1 MTHDERDQR
10 NGRVTIV
17 VVYWEAVKE
26 SIPNDEFQI
35 PGRIFTAEI
44 AETAVC
50 GTAATWPGIPEE
62 SSPQRSQRSQRKRRR
77 RGEKVVV
84 DMNRIRFC

>member
-1 MTHDERDQR
+1 MTHDEGNPQD
-10 NGRVTIV
+10 GPATIV

-26 SIPNDEFQI
+26 SIPNDGFQI

-50 GTAATWPGIPEE
+50 GTAATWPGIQEE

-77 RGEKVVV
+77 RGEKW
-84 DMNRIRFC
+84 